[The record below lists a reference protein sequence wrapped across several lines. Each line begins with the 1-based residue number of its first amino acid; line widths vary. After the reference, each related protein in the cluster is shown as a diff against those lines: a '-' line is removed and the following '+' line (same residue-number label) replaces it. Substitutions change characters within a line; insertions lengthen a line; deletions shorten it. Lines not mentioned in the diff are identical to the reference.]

1 MKRKQ
6 TRGMKKTLIRV
17 LALAALTAT
26 AFGAVQVTERDA
38 RAVCVPPA
46 VIQALS

>member
-1 MKRKQ
+1 MRKGAI
-6 TRGMKKTLIRV
+6 TI

-26 AFGAVQVTERDA
+26 AVGAVQITEREA
-38 RAVCVPPA
+38 RIVCVPPA

>member
-1 MKRKQ
+1 
-6 TRGMKKTLIRV
+6 MKKGVITI

-26 AFGAVQVTERDA
+26 AFGAVQVTDREA
-38 RAVCVPPA
+38 RVVCVPPA